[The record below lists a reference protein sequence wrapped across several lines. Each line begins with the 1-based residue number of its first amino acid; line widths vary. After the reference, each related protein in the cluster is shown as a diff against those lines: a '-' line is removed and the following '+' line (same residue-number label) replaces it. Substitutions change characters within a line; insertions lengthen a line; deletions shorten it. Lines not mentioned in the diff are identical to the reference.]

1 MSNNDIG
8 NMSMT
13 VDRTIARGMQFTPVC
28 VYIGEWLS
36 GTSKSIALPITFT
49 EVGIMNFASNPQKG
63 DDKTAWVAP
72 QADYR
77 TYTFT
82 ELKPIFAS
90 MVDQGREFGGSA
102 FVDKVPSHTNTRK
115 AFATM
120 FSHTYTVSKG
130 DNEGQVRNLV
140 AHAMANVRN
149 AHKRIDASNLQKATV
164 EAGKAWYVEGDE
176 KCIAY
181 TTEKKARKAWAR
193 HKDNYG
199 ANWYTQDKA
208 DRLAEAKVYQQA
220 EAVGKV
226 EQVQVN
232 TYTLTTITTM
242 PAIQVCKLAKNAGA
256 PKEVHTGT
264 GAKNRCI
271 AWFATDVKR
280 LTNITL

>member
-1 MSNNDIG
+1 
-8 NMSMT
+8 MSMI
-13 VDRTIARGMQFTPVC
+13 VNRTSARGTQFTPVC
-28 VYIGEWLS
+28 EYIGEWLG
-36 GTSKSIALPITFT
+36 GTSKSITLPITFT
-49 EVGIMNFASNPQKG
+49 EVGIMNFASNPQKN

-82 ELKPIFAS
+82 ELKPIFTS
-90 MVDQGREFGGSA
+90 MVHQGREFGGSA
-102 FVDKVPSHTNTRK
+102 FENKVPSHTSTRK
-115 AFATM
+115 AFALM
-120 FSHTYTVSKG
+120 FSHTYEVTKG
-130 DNEGQVRNLV
+130 KNEGQVRNLV

-149 AHKRIDASNLQKATV
+149 AHKRIDATNLTNATV

-176 KCIAY
+176 KCIAH
-181 TTEKKARKAWAR
+181 TTEVKARKAWAR

-199 ANWYTQDKA
+199 ADWWVGLDKA
-208 DRLAEAKVYQQA
+208 SKNARLAEAKVYQQA
-220 EAVGKV
+220 ESVGKV

-280 LTNITL
+280 LTNINL